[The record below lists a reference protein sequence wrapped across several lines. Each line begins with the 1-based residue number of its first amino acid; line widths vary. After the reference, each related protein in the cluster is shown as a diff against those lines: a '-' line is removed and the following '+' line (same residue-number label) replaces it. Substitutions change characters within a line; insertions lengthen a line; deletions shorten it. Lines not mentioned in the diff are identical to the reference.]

1 MTEATGG
8 MRRRKKEAARKLL
21 DPRFAERLEE
31 WARED
36 ARKVINPLISFF
48 CSTDETLRGH
58 AATAAGVVI
67 AALAEKDKES
77 ARVLIRRFLW
87 SLNDESGGIGWGV
100 PEALGEALA
109 RSPVLAEEYGRL
121 LVSFIKEDENYL
133 EHEPLQ
139 EGALWAVARFAKVRP
154 DLAAHGLPDV
164 RRRLESPNP
173 RLRALSLWML
183 ASCGGEEDLLAVESL
198 QGDTAP
204 VRLYRDEKFQET
216 TVGALAREAAES
228 IRRRL

>member
-1 MTEATGG
+1 
-8 MRRRKKEAARKLL
+8 
-21 DPRFAERLEE
+21 
-31 WARED
+31 
-36 ARKVINPLISFF
+36 
-48 CSTDETLRGH
+48 
-58 AATAAGVVI
+58 
-67 AALAEKDKES
+67 
-77 ARVLIRRFLW
+77 
-87 SLNDESGGIGWGV
+87 
-100 PEALGEALA
+100 
-109 RSPVLAEEYGRL
+109 LAEEYGRL

-139 EGALWAVARFAKVRP
+139 EGALWAVARFAEVRP

-173 RLRALSLWML
+173 RLRALSLWIL
-183 ASCGGEEDLLAVESL
+183 ASCGGEEDLPAVESL

-216 TVGALAREAAES
+216 TVGALAREAARS